1 MRDQRATYVHADVY
15 NIYKCAAMLF
25 ALVVHNEKATFRNVI
40 KQKSQAV
47 AAAIII
53 VICGAGGAGGRTVKS
68 NTHNSKILAS
78 DFALA
83 VVARSLTLS
92 SNRGCLL
99 HETARTAA

>member
-1 MRDQRATYVHADVY
+1 MRDQRATYVHVDVY

-25 ALVVHNEKATFRNVI
+25 ALVVHNAKATFRNVI
-40 KQKSQAV
+40 KQKSQ